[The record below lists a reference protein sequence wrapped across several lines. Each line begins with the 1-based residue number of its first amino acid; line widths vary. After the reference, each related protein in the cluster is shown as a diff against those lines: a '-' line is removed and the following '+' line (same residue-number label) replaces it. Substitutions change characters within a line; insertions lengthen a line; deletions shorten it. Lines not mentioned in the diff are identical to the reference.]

1 MNKTL
6 MLLAACAAMVVAAGC
21 SSVRTAG
28 PKDLSGMKLTT
39 GPGQDIAHVNVKN
52 SGFYMLSVPL
62 FSGSIDKPGSTLFNE
77 DTVKLRHVTR
87 LLTARCK
94 EIGATRAVDMT
105 SEVSSTMIPLPL
117 PFLFYW
123 DSIEISANAVR

>member
-1 MNKTL
+1 MSKIVVVV
-6 MLLAACAAMVVAAGC
+6 AACAAMVASVGC

-28 PKDLSGMKLTT
+28 TKDMNGMKLTT
-39 GPGQDIAHVNVKN
+39 GVSQDIAHVNVKN
-52 SGFYMLSVPL
+52 SGLYLLSVPI
-62 FSGSIDKPGSTLFNE
+62 FSGTIDKPGSTSFNK

-87 LLTARCK
+87 FLTARCQ

-105 SEVSSTMIPLPL
+105 SEVSSTMIPLPI

-123 DSIEISANAVR
+123 ESIEMSANAVR

>member
-1 MNKTL
+1 MNKVF
-6 MLLAACAAMVVAAGC
+6 MLVVACAAMVVVAGC

-28 PKDLSGMKLTT
+28 MNDMSGMKLTI
-39 GPGQDIAHVNVKN
+39 GNNQDIAHVNVKN
-52 SGFYMLSVPL
+52 SGLYLLSVPI
-62 FSGSIDKPGSTLFNE
+62 FSGSIDKPGSMSFNK

-87 LLTARCK
+87 LLTTRCQN
-94 EIGATRAVDMT
+94 IGATRAVDMT

-123 DSIEISANAVR
+123 ESIEISANAVR